1 LELEPACHV
10 ASDLFSGAEGSGVID
25 LFGGADRF
33 GQQLG
38 LATAVH
44 GDEPP
49 RGFLYA
55 VAHSKQAV
63 ILEDGGFTLAEGFRD
78 ALAF

>member
-1 LELEPACHV
+1 V
-10 ASDLFSGAEGSGVID
+10 ASDLFSGAEGRGVID

-44 GDEPP
+44 SDEPP
-49 RGFLYA
+49 RCFLYA
-55 VAHSKQAV
+55 VAYGKQAV
-63 ILEDGGFTLAEGFRD
+63 ILEDGGFTLAEGLRD